1 MIPQEEMTATADRLT
16 DALAAAAAI
25 MPPEE
30 AHALSSPVPGRLASP
45 ASRPVR
51 RRMGRLRAWLV
62 PVGAAASVTAIILT
76 AVTLA
81 GHPGTARGTG
91 PAPGTGPAQAPAS
104 AGPGITS
111 LAGVPSDPGTRT
123 PPPAFYVTI
132 VSMGITRTGREL
144 MTAQVRRT
152 SDGQLTG
159 TVPALP
165 AGWILGRSI
174 SVTADDR
181 TFTLAAETPTVCPS
195 STSTQTRFYQFSVTS
210 TGHVTGLRAVGKPV
224 TGEPVS
230 EFAASPDG
238 TKVAYAEQGCAEA
251 ASAASYAGVIHVMNL
266 TSGAVRS
273 WHNTVSAATPAR
285 VTTQIGAMSWTANG
299 RTLVADY
306 LWEPEEGSPDLAVLG
321 LDATS
326 SGGSLQAHSH
336 LLFSQGAS
344 CTVCMYTALI
354 SSDGSTL
361 TAVAETSVRPLP
373 SHPGSP
379 WYRLLVLQLSLATGQ
394 PSGILYR
401 SAPSVGSY
409 AGLVPVLSTD
419 GQAQHWL
426 LWNDPEQFGWISG
439 GKLVPLPM
447 KAPAG
452 VLAISW

>member
-1 MIPQEEMTATADRLT
+1 MIPQEEMTATVDRLT

-25 MPPEE
+25 MSPDE
-30 AHALSSPVPGRLASP
+30 AHAFRSPVPGRLASP
-45 ASRPVR
+45 ASRPAR

-76 AVTLA
+76 VLTLA
-81 GHPGTARGTG
+81 GHPGTTPTPGTG
-91 PAPGTGPAQAPAS
+91 PAPAPAS
-104 AGPGITS
+104 AGSGITS

-123 PPPAFYVTI
+123 PPRFYVTI
-132 VSMGITRTGREL
+132 ASMGITRTGREV
-144 MTAQVRRT
+144 MTVQVRRT
-152 SDGQLTG
+152 SDGQVTG
-159 TVPALP
+159 TLPALS
-165 AGWILGRSI
+165 AGWTLGRSV
-174 SVTADDR
+174 SVTANDR
-181 TFTLAAETPTVCPS
+181 TFTVAAATTTVCPS
-195 STSTQTRFYQFSVTS
+195 SASTQTRFYQFSVTS
-210 TGHVTGLRAVGKPV
+210 TGHVTGLRMVGKPV
-224 TGEPVS
+224 IGEAVS

-238 TKVAYAEQGCAEA
+238 TKVAYAQQGCPAPV
-251 ASAASYAGVIHVMNL
+251 SASYVGVIHVMNL

-285 VTTQIGAMSWTANG
+285 VTTQIGALSWTASG
-299 RTLVADY
+299 RTVVAVY

-344 CTVCMYTALI
+344 CTVCLYTALI

-361 TAVAETSVRPLP
+361 TAVAETSVPPLP
-373 SHPGSP
+373 SHPGDP

-409 AGLVPVLSTD
+409 EGLVPVLSTD

-447 KAPAG
+447 KAPAA
-452 VLAISW
+452 VLAINW

>member
-16 DALAAAAAI
+16 DALTAAAAI

-30 AHALSSPVPGRLASP
+30 AHALSSPIPGRLASP

-62 PVGAAASVTAIILT
+62 PVGAAASVTAIFLT

-81 GHPGTARGTG
+81 GHPGTVPTPGTG
-91 PAPGTGPAQAPAS
+91 PAPAPAS
-104 AGPGITS
+104 AGSGITS

-132 VSMGITRTGREL
+132 VSMGMTRDFREL
-144 MTAQVRRT
+144 QTAQVRRT
-152 SDGQLTG
+152 SDGQVTG

-165 AGWILGRSI
+165 AGWILGRSV

-181 TFTLAAETPTVCPS
+181 TFTVAAATITACPS
-195 STSTQTRFYQFSVTS
+195 STPARTRFYQFSVTS
-210 TGHVTGLRAVGKPV
+210 TGQVTGLRAVGQPV
-224 TGEPVS
+224 TGEAVS

-238 TKVAYAEQGCAEA
+238 TKVAYAEQGCAA
-251 ASAASYAGVIHVMNL
+251 PASAASYAGVIHVMNL

-285 VTTQIGAMSWTANG
+285 VTTQIGPLSWTGNG

-306 LWEPEEGSPDLAVLG
+306 QWKPAEAPADLAVLG
-321 LDATS
+321 LDTTS

-336 LLFSQGAS
+336 LLFSQGDH
-344 CTVCMYTALI
+344 CTVCVYTALT

-361 TAVAETSVRPLP
+361 TAVAASSVPPQSQRPGMP
-373 SHPGSP
+373 R
-379 WYRLLVLQLSLATGQ
+379 YRLWVLQLSLATGQ

-401 SAPSVGSY
+401 SAASDGSY
-409 AGLVPVLSTD
+409 DGGLVPVLSAD
-419 GQAQHWL
+419 GQAQHWFL
-426 LWNDPEQFGWISG
+426 VLDPEQFGWITG
-439 GKLVPLPM
+439 GKLVPLPI
-447 KAPAG
+447 KASAG
-452 VLAISW
+452 LQAIGW

>member
-1 MIPQEEMTATADRLT
+1 MIPQEEMDATAERLT
-16 DALAAAAAI
+16 DALTAAAAI
-25 MPPEE
+25 MPPDG
-30 AHALSSPVPGRLASP
+30 AHALSSPIPDRLASP
-45 ASRPVR
+45 ASGPVR

-62 PVGAAASVTAIILT
+62 PVVAAASVTAIILT

-81 GHPGTARGTG
+81 GHQGTV
-91 PAPGTGPAQAPAS
+91 PAPGTGPGQAPGS
-104 AGPGITS
+104 AGSGITS

-123 PPPAFYVTI
+123 PPPPYYVTI
-132 VSMGITRTGREL
+132 VTRGLSRDGLEL
-144 MTAQVRRT
+144 MTVQVRRT
-152 SDGQLTG
+152 SDGQVTG
-159 TVPALP
+159 TVPAP

-181 TFTLAAETPTVCPS
+181 TFTVAAETQTVCPS
-195 STSTQTRFYQFSVTS
+195 STPTQTRFYQFSVTS
-210 TGHVTGLRAVGKPV
+210 TGRVTGLRAVGKPV

-238 TKVAYAEQGCAEA
+238 TEVAYAEQGCVAPI
-251 ASAASYAGVIHVMNL
+251 SAASYAGVIHVMNV

-285 VTTQIGAMSWTANG
+285 VTTQIGALSWTANG

-306 LWEPEEGSPDLAVLG
+306 LWEPEEGSPDLAVLA

-336 LLFSQGAS
+336 LLFSQGAR
-344 CTVCMYTALI
+344 CTVCVITALV

-361 TAVAETSVRPLP
+361 TAVAEASVPPLP
-373 SHPGSP
+373 SHPGEP
-379 WYRLLVLQLSLATGQ
+379 WYRLLVLQLSVATGQ

-409 AGLVPVLSTD
+409 EGLVPVLSAD

-439 GKLVPLPM
+439 GKLVPLP

-452 VLAISW
+452 VLAIDW

>member
-16 DALAAAAAI
+16 DALTAAAAI
-25 MPPEE
+25 MPPDG
-30 AHALSSPVPGRLASP
+30 AHALSSPIPGRLASP

-81 GHPGTARGTG
+81 GHPGTV
-91 PAPGTGPAQAPAS
+91 PAPGTGPAPAS

-123 PPPAFYVTI
+123 PPPTFYVTI
-132 VSMGITRTGREL
+132 VTMGLTRDGSEL
-144 MTAQVRRT
+144 QTAQVRRT
-152 SDGQLTG
+152 SDGQVTG

-165 AGWILGRSI
+165 AGWTLGRSV

-181 TFTLAAETPTVCPS
+181 TFTVAAATTTGCPS
-195 STSTQTRFYQFSVTS
+195 STPTQTRFYQFNVTS
-210 TGHVTGLRAVGKPV
+210 TGHVTGLRAVGKTV
-224 TGEPVS
+224 TGEAVS

-238 TKVAYAEQGCAEA
+238 TKVAYAEQGCPAS
-251 ASAASYAGVIHVMNL
+251 ASAALYAGVIHVMNL

-285 VTTQIGAMSWTANG
+285 VTTQIGALSWTANG

-306 LWEPEEGSPDLAVLG
+306 QWKLAEGPADLAVLG

-336 LLFSQGAS
+336 LLFSQGDH
-344 CTVCMYTALI
+344 CTVCVYTALT
-354 SSDGSTL
+354 SADGSSL
-361 TAVAETSVRPLP
+361 TAVAASSAPPQNHRTGV
-373 SHPGSP
+373 P
-379 WYRLLVLQLSLATGQ
+379 WYRLWVLQLSLVTGQ

-401 SAPSVGSY
+401 SAASVGSY
-409 AGLVPVLSTD
+409 DVGLVPVLSAD
-419 GQAQHWL
+419 GQAQHWFL
-426 LWNDPEQFGWISG
+426 VLDPEQFGWISG
-439 GKLVPLPM
+439 GKLVPLPI
-447 KAPAG
+447 KASAG
-452 VLAISW
+452 LLAIGW